1 MRTLQLLL
9 VGFGL
14 VSLWAAGCGGRTEMG
29 LPIIGDASGSGG
41 TGGAAGVAGV
51 APGPGGNGGWNAGG
65 SGAWAAGGSWN
76 VGGSGA
82 WNVGG
87 SGAWSVGGS
96 AGMYAGGAWPVAGG
110 GWYNGGS
117 WPVAGAAGSGA
128 AGGSTGTCE
137 SVCAMILK
145 QCPRSDPMCASS
157 CEDQRA
163 MYPECEPE
171 LDVFIA
177 CVERNG
183 VKCGTGRNVTVA
195 GCSTEIDTMDACL
208 LGMPTTPPVPPQ
220 CAAFPP
226 PPPNVSCVGSGTAG
240 GSGVA
245 GGAGSTTYAPML
257 CISSCFAG
265 GKTWTSTCQGGKCD
279 CAFNNSYV
287 CTCETT
293 QPDPCVPCC
302 PGMY

>member
-1 MRTLQLLL
+1 MRTLHVLL

-14 VSLWAAGCGGRTEMG
+14 TSLWAAGCGGRTEMG
-29 LPIIGDASGSGG
+29 LPITGNAPGSGG
-41 TGGAAGVAGV
+41 TGGAGGV
-51 APGPGGNGGWNAGG
+51 APGLGG
-65 SGAWAAGGSWN
+65 SGAWNAGGTSWNFGGSGAWTAGGSWN

-82 WNVGG
+82 WTAGGSWNVGG
-87 SGAWSVGGS
+87 SGAWTAGGS
-96 AGMYAGGAWPVAGG
+96 AGW
-110 GWYNGGS
+110 
-117 WPVAGAAGSGA
+117 AGSGA

-137 SVCAMILK
+137 SVCNMIL
-145 QCPRSDPMCASS
+145 QRCPRSDPTCAAS

-163 MYPECEPE
+163 MYPECNFE

-177 CVERNG
+177 CVEKNG
-183 VKCGTGRNVTVA
+183 VKCGSGQTVTVA
-195 GCSTEIDTMDACL
+195 GCSTEINNMDACL
-208 LGMPTTPPVPPQ
+208 MGMPTQPPPPPQ

-226 PPPNVSCVGSGTAG
+226 PPPSASCAGSGTTG
-240 GSGVA
+240 GGTA
-245 GGAGSTTYAPML
+245 GGAGSTTYAPMM